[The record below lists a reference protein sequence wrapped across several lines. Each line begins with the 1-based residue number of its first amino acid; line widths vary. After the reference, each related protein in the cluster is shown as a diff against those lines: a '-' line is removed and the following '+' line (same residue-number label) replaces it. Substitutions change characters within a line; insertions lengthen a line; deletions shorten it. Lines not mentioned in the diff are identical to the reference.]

1 MTTVNL
7 SSLAGS
13 GSQFFNDSG
22 VPLAGGLIYTYTAGG
37 TTPLVTYTSSTGLTA
52 HPNPIV
58 LDAAGRINEIWI
70 AEGTSYKFIV
80 KTSTNVLI
88 GSFDNLF
95 PIASLPVSIY
105 NGGTG
110 ATTAAQARTN
120 LGLSTLLIPS
130 GTIAMWPTATAPTD
144 WLLCDGT
151 AVSRTTYSTLFILF
165 GTTFGAGNGSTTFNL
180 PNYKNRMPYGADTVA
195 LGATGGSANSVV
207 VSHTHTATSTSTS
220 TVTDPSH
227 YHTSSGNAAPNGGG
241 PGTCLSND
249 GPTPAGNQPGHT
261 TLNATTGITV
271 ATATATTNTTEG
283 VSGTGANLP
292 PYLGIN
298 FIIKI

>member
-13 GSQFFNDSG
+13 GGQFFDNSG
-22 VPLAGGLIYTYTAGG
+22 VPLSGGLIYTYAAGG

-58 LDAAGRINEIWI
+58 LDSAGRINEIWI
-70 AEGTSYKFIV
+70 AEGTSYKFVV

-88 GSFDNLF
+88 GTFDNLF

-130 GTIAMWPTATAPTD
+130 GTIAMWPTVTPPTD

-220 TVTDPSH
+220 TVTDPGHFHISGF
-227 YHTSSGNAAPNGGG
+227 SSGGGGSSAYLKAQNAAPEVSLVN
-241 PGTCLSND
+241 TS
-249 GPTPAGNQPGHT
+249 TQ
-261 TLNATTGITV
+261 TTGVTV

-292 PYLGIN
+292 PYLAIN
-298 FIIKI
+298 FIIKT

>member
-13 GSQFFNDSG
+13 GSQFFDNSG
-22 VPLAGGLIYTYTAGG
+22 VPLSGGLIYTYAAGG

-58 LDAAGRINEIWI
+58 LDSAGRVNEIWI
-70 AEGTSYKFIV
+70 AEGTSYKFVV
-80 KTSTNVLI
+80 KTSVGVTI
-88 GSFDNLF
+88 GTFDNLF
-95 PIASLPVSIY
+95 PIASLPVSVY

-130 GTIAMWPTATAPTD
+130 GTIAMWPTATPPTD

-151 AVSRTTYSTLFILF
+151 AVSRTTYSTLFVLF

-220 TVTDPSH
+220 TVTDPGHFHASGF
-227 YHTSSGNAAPNGGG
+227 SSGGGGSSAYIKAQNAAPEVSVVN
-241 PGTCLSND
+241 TS
-249 GPTPAGNQPGHT
+249 TQ
-261 TLNATTGITV
+261 TTGVTV

-292 PYLGIN
+292 PYLAIN
-298 FIIKI
+298 FIIKT